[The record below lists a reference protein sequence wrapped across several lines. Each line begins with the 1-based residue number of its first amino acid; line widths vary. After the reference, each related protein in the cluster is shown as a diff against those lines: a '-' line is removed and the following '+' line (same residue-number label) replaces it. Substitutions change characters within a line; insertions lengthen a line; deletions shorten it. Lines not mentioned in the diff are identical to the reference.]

1 MAGNDGTFPV
11 DQVAALLGVT
21 PRRLQQL
28 ANEGWFAVAERGRY
42 PLVGTV
48 QGYIKY
54 LKEGARDQNRG
65 SEQARLARA
74 QAVKVEMENFR
85 RMGELITREQSDST
99 NQGLVVIVKSSL
111 EGMPGRLS
119 SELAGL
125 TEPTDVYKRLQ
136 TEHRAVLDQ
145 CADYLE
151 KRAAALEAMPQPGV
165 DHPAERAQAA
175 DAVGGSQAGDAG

>member
-1 MAGNDGTFPV
+1 MAGNNDGTFPV
-11 DQVAALLGVT
+11 EQLAALLTVT

-28 ANEGWFAVAERGRY
+28 ASDGWFDRPERGRY
-42 PLVGTV
+42 HLVKTV
-48 QGYIKY
+48 QGYIRY
-54 LKEGARDQNRG
+54 LKEGQRDQQRG

-85 RMGELITREQSDST
+85 RMGELITREQSDAT
-99 NQGLVVIVKSSL
+99 NQGLVVILKSAL

-125 TEPTDVYKRLQ
+125 AEPTDVYKRLQ

-145 CADYLE
+145 CASFLE
-151 KRAAALEAMPQPGV
+151 KRAATLEAMPEPGQPRAPVDTDDTDGV
-165 DHPAERAQAA
+165 GQQE
-175 DAVGGSQAGDAG
+175 